1 MFEFCKKKKRRNF
14 VKQGLLNGLERNN
27 TAVVQQAID
36 NGADVNVNIID
47 REIVTTSPPDDSF
60 LAIVDTMNVIVRILL
75 KARAN
80 ARWKDRNGFS
90 AIVFAYGGRHLPIV
104 KRLLN
109 HDHGLLDL
117 VTRTILHPCLLQSVF
132 ATTKWSGS

>member
-47 REIVTTSPPDDSF
+47 REIVTTSPLMIAS
-60 LAIVDTMNVIVRILL
+60 
-75 KARAN
+75 
-80 ARWKDRNGFS
+80 
-90 AIVFAYGGRHLPIV
+90 
-104 KRLLN
+104 
-109 HDHGLLDL
+109 
-117 VTRTILHPCLLQSVF
+117 LQSLIR
-132 ATTKWSGS
+132 